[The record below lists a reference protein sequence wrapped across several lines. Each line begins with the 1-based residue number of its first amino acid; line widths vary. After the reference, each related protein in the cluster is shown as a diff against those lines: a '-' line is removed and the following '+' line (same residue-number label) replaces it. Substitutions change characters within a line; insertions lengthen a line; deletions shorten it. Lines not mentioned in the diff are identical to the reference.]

1 MARRRWQ
8 VRRWTI
14 VGCTAALLGSMAL
27 VALGLRAEEAAKSSP
42 APDKNRALH
51 DRPAADLLGRRVP
64 SFALKDA
71 AGEMRSLADYSDKRA
86 VVLVFVSTECPIA
99 NEYLPVIADLASKES
114 EQSVQWLA
122 IYSSPSDD
130 AAKIAAHVKQ
140 FGIKIPAL
148 HDVDQ
153 QVLQAT
159 GADRTAQAVLLDARR
174 VVRYAGRIDD
184 RFGYDYHRDKPT
196 RTDLAIAIDE
206 LLAHKEISV
215 PTTPLQGCRI
225 GRRKPDRPT
234 ADVTYCNQVVRIV
247 QEKCQT
253 CHRPGTVAPFSLLE
267 PDDAVH
273 WADMIREVVLERRMP
288 PWLAD
293 SRYGKFANDRRLSQA
308 EIDTLVGWIDAG
320 SPLGDRSQMP
330 PPRKFADGW
339 TIGEPDVVFELPHE
353 VTVPATGTVP
363 YRYFE
368 TPTNFKEDVWIQAAE
383 ARPGNRKAVHHIIA
397 FYKETGGDERRVQ
410 DQWIAGT
417 APGDM
422 ALVLPPGVARKIPA
436 GAIIVW
442 QMHYTPTGKEETD
455 RSQLGLIFYKGKDPP
470 QHNIQTHGVGNHRF
484 LIPAGEANYQV
495 ESGFTLPRDA
505 TILSFMPH
513 MHLRGKDFTYRATYP
528 DGRIETLLSVPRF
541 DFSWQST
548 YRCAEP
554 LHLPKGTRINCTA
567 HYDNSADNPAN
578 PDPTKSIRWG
588 DQTWDEMMIG
598 YVDFYWDDA
607 KGPWVDTYRTLLLA
621 PPPELVAAL
630 VPLLSFS
637 W

>member
-1 MARRRWQ
+1 MLKRTYILCCSA
-8 VRRWTI
+8 I
-14 VGCTAALLGSMAL
+14 IGCLAI
-27 VALGLRAEEAAKSSP
+27 ALGVRAEEATKNATTNSKTDSSHE
-42 APDKNRALH
+42 RA
-51 DRPAADLLGRRVP
+51 AAELVGRRVP
-64 SFALKDA
+64 SFVLKDA
-71 AGEMRSLADYSDKRA
+71 AGSLRSLADYSDKRA
-86 VVLVFVSTECPIA
+86 IVLVFVSTECPIA
-99 NEYLPVIADLASKES
+99 NEYLPVVADLASKQA

-140 FGIKIPAL
+140 FEIKIPAL
-148 HDVDQ
+148 RDADQ
-153 QVLQAT
+153 QALQAT
-159 GADRTAQAVLLDARR
+159 GVDRTATVVLLDSRR

-184 RFGYDYHRDKPT
+184 RFGYAYHRAAPT
-196 RTDLAIAIDE
+196 RNDLAVAIDE

-215 PTTPLQGCRI
+215 PVTRVQGCRI
-225 GRRKPDRPT
+225 AGRKPQRPAT
-234 ADVTYCNQVVRIV
+234 DVTYCNQVVRIL
-247 QEKCQT
+247 QERCQT
-253 CHRPGTVAPFSLLE
+253 CHRPGTVAPFSLLA

-293 SRYGKFANDRRLSQA
+293 SRYGKFANDRRLPLE
-308 EIDTLVGWIDAG
+308 EIDTLVAWIDAG
-320 SPLGDRSQMP
+320 TPLGDKSELP

-353 VTVPATGTVP
+353 VKVPATGTVP
-363 YRYFE
+363 YQYFE

-397 FYKETGGDERRVQ
+397 FYKEPSSEPGDRRIQ

-436 GAIIVW
+436 GATIVW

-484 LIPAGEANYQV
+484 LIPAGDANYQV
-495 ESGFTLPRDA
+495 ESGFTLPRDV

-528 DGRIETLLSVPRF
+528 DGRTETLLSVPRF

-548 YRCAEP
+548 YRLTEP

-598 YVDFYWDDA
+598 YVDFYWDEA
-607 KGPWVDTYRTLLLA
+607 KGG
-621 PPPELVAAL
+621 
-630 VPLLSFS
+630 
-637 W
+637 